1 MDQSEEKHPIRTI
14 GENDSDM
21 EDPSVDLQSP
31 TQSKQADQDG
41 VTDHTAD
48 VETPCKS
55 ETHEPNVEKHKDSL
69 VQTEEN
75 VSKRQDMNKFVTRQ
89 TSAKRRRGRLY
100 VRYSIRYTLLHQ
112 IKNL

>member
-21 EDPSVDLQSP
+21 EALQSP
-31 TQSKQADQDG
+31 TQSTRADQEG

-48 VETPCKS
+48 VETPCKA
-55 ETHEPNVEKHKDSL
+55 ETHEPNVAKQKDSL
-69 VQTEEN
+69 VQAEEK

-100 VRYSIRYTLLHQ
+100 VILYAIHCE
-112 IKNL
+112 IK